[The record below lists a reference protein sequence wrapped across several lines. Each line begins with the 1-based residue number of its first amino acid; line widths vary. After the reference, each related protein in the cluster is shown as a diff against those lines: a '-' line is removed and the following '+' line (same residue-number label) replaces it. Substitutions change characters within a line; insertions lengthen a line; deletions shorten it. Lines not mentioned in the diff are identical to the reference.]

1 MFKERLDFLMDWTTT
16 IADLGLT
23 TFAYIVITL
32 LGICVGSFCNVL
44 IYRIP
49 KHEEFVKTSSHC
61 MTCGHKLAWYDNI
74 PLFSWISL
82 KGKCRYCKVK
92 LSAQYPIIEAFN
104 GLLWLIVFLTKG
116 FSIEA
121 LLLALMTTALLA
133 LSVIDWRT
141 FEIANGFHV
150 YFMALAAVQIA
161 TDYLNWSQYLIG
173 AFAVGVPLALL
184 YFLSQGNAIGG
195 GDVKLMAAC
204 GLLIGWKNIVMAMM
218 FGCVL
223 GAAIHLFRMKFF
235 KAGRKLA
242 LGPYLSM
249 GIFIA
254 SLWGP
259 QILNWYLQFLGL

>member
-1 MFKERLDFLMDWTTT
+1 MDWTST

-23 TFAYIVITL
+23 TFAYIIITL
-32 LGICVGSFCNVL
+32 LGICIGSFCNVL

-74 PLFSWISL
+74 PLFSWITL
-82 KGKCRYCKVK
+82 GGKCRYCKVK

-104 GLLWLIVFLTKG
+104 GLLWFIVFFVKG
-116 FSIEA
+116 FSLEA

-141 FEIANGFHV
+141 FEIENGFHI
-150 YFMALAAVQIA
+150 FFIALAIIQIA
-161 TDYLNWSQYLIG
+161 TDYANWKEYFIG
-173 AFAVGVPLALL
+173 FFVVSIPLAII
-184 YFLSQGNAIGG
+184 FFASQGAALGG

-223 GAAIHLFRMKFF
+223 GAAIHVFRMKFF
-235 KAGRKLA
+235 NAGRKLA
-242 LGPYLSM
+242 MGPYLSM

-254 SLWGP
+254 SLWGA
-259 QILNWYLQFLGL
+259 QILTWYLAYLGV